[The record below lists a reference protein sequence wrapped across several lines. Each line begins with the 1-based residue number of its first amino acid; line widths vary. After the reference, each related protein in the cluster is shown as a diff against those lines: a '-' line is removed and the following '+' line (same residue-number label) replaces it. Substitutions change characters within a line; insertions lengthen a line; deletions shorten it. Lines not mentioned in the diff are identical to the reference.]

1 MTVIAVDGGSTVAS
15 DTPST
20 TLIGLLYAGERVDML
35 VERPTESATA
45 SGARKSETMRQSG
58 AELSLTIGLDL
69 EYVRTFQSPITSEKQ
84 TNSSS
89 GQKLPLDEFCPYAS
103 AIFPCYMAR

>member
-20 TLIGLLYAGERVDML
+20 TLIGLLYAGERVDIL
-35 VERPTESATA
+35 VESPTESTTA
-45 SGARKSETMRQSG
+45 LDAGKSETIQGSG

-69 EYVRTFQSPITSEKQ
+69 EYVHTFQEPYIVRKSDKLIIRPETS
-84 TNSSS
+84 T
-89 GQKLPLDEFCPYAS
+89 
-103 AIFPCYMAR
+103 